1 MDFVA
6 NGSKHVEIETSTG
19 VYLRHAIQTHFVEI
33 GEDYIELVNRYV
45 KPLYEEGDLLSISE
59 KIIAL
64 CQKRVVYRKDMKIS
78 WLAKFLSRFAI
89 QHNSAGIG
97 VGEVCKMQ
105 FAINE
110 CGAWKVLWAAIC
122 AGFGKLVG
130 KHGIFYDMV
139 GMEVTGLDGFYPD
152 VFPVYGDYGIR
163 IPENPSGVCNEIFEK
178 TGVRAMIVDA
188 NDLTR
193 DILGKAD
200 CVTLTDEQRA
210 AIESDEQSF
219 IEQYGS
225 EEAFDEEL
233 AKLGLRR
240 ETYERITATNYLY
253 QNLYKLYLTEGSA
266 LYASDEDLA
275 AYAAA
280 QNYITADHILLT
292 TVDTATGKALSDE
305 AIAEKK
311 ALAEELAEKLKNY
324 TGDDLASYFA
334 ELADEYSEDPGRASY
349 PTGYTFT
356 TGSMVQEFED
366 AAYALDEGAV
376 SDIVESSFGYHIL
389 LRLPLDKAAAA
400 ESVREAYF
408 TNFIDEQLEK
418 VTLATSEQFDA
429 LDAQALYEAIV
440 AAQAE

>member
-6 NGSKHVEIETSTG
+6 NGSKNVEIETSTG

-33 GEDYIELVNRYV
+33 GEDYTELVNRYV

-178 TGVRAMIVDA
+178 TGV
-188 NDLTR
+188 
-193 DILGKAD
+193 
-200 CVTLTDEQRA
+200 
-210 AIESDEQSF
+210 
-219 IEQYGS
+219 
-225 EEAFDEEL
+225 
-233 AKLGLRR
+233 
-240 ETYERITATNYLY
+240 TAP
-253 QNLYKLYLTEGSA
+253 
-266 LYASDEDLA
+266 
-275 AYAAA
+275 
-280 QNYITADHILLT
+280 
-292 TVDTATGKALSDE
+292 V
-305 AIAEKK
+305 
-311 ALAEELAEKLKNY
+311 
-324 TGDDLASYFA
+324 
-334 ELADEYSEDPGRASY
+334 DPGTTAPID
-349 PTGYTFT
+349 PTVPVDPGT
-356 TGSMVQEFED
+356 TTDPGVTDPGATTEPPVVEMERPGW
-366 AAYALDEGAV
+366 LDTG
-376 SDIVESSFGYHIL
+376 
-389 LRLPLDKAAAA
+389 LD
-400 ESVREAYF
+400 
-408 TNFIDEQLEK
+408 
-418 VTLATSEQFDA
+418 
-429 LDAQALYEAIV
+429 
-440 AAQAE
+440 

>member
-1 MDFVA
+1 MLKKRILSFLGAAAVTAALTFAVVSVSPSNGFTSGSLQEGMSYDTCGVSPDAVVA
-6 NGSKHVEIETSTG
+6 SVDGNGATADLITYWIGYNAT
-19 VYLRHAIQTHFVEI
+19 YLNSYMQYYGGGALDW
-33 GEDYIELVNRYV
+33 DYVMSDGTAMPDYVKNDVLTTVKQELVIEN
-45 KPLYEEGDLLSISE
+45 LAE
-59 KIIAL
+59 K
-64 CQKRVVYRKDMKIS
+64 Y
-78 WLAKFLSRFAI
+78 
-89 QHNSAGIG
+89 G
-97 VGEVCKMQ
+97 VE
-105 FAINE
+105 
-110 CGAWKVLWAAIC
+110 
-122 AGFGKLVG
+122 
-130 KHGIFYDMV
+130 
-139 GMEVTGLDGFYPD
+139 
-152 VFPVYGDYGIR
+152 
-163 IPENPSGVCNEIFEK
+163 
-178 TGVRAMIVDA
+178 
-188 NDLTR
+188 
-193 DILGKAD
+193 
-200 CVTLTDEQRA
+200 LTDEQLSA
-210 AIESDEQSF
+210 MESDEQGF
-219 IEQYGS
+219 IEQYGG
-225 EEAFDEEL
+225 EEGFDAEL

-240 ETYERITATNYLY
+240 ETYERITRTNYLY
-253 QNLYKLYLTEGSA
+253 QDLYKLYLTEGSA
-266 LYASDEDLA
+266 LYASNEDLA

-280 QNYITADHILLT
+280 QGYITADHILLT
-292 TVDTATGKALSDE
+292 TVDTATGEALSDE
-305 AIAEKK
+305 QKAEKK

-334 ELADEYSEDPGRASY
+334 ELADEYSEDPGRASN

>member
-6 NGSKHVEIETSTG
+6 NGSKNVEIETSTG
-19 VYLRHAIQTHFVEI
+19 IYLRHAIQTHFVEI

-200 CVTLTDEQRA
+200 CVTLTDEQLCEIIRDNPA
-210 AIESDEQSF
+210 GQDDQCPPF
-219 IEQYGS
+219 I
-225 EEAFDEEL
+225 L
-233 AKLGLRR
+233 IR
-240 ETYERITATNYLY
+240 
-253 QNLYKLYLTEGSA
+253 
-266 LYASDEDLA
+266 
-275 AYAAA
+275 
-280 QNYITADHILLT
+280 
-292 TVDTATGKALSDE
+292 
-305 AIAEKK
+305 KK
-311 ALAEELAEKLKNY
+311 
-324 TGDDLASYFA
+324 
-334 ELADEYSEDPGRASY
+334 
-349 PTGYTFT
+349 
-356 TGSMVQEFED
+356 Q
-366 AAYALDEGAV
+366 
-376 SDIVESSFGYHIL
+376 
-389 LRLPLDKAAAA
+389 
-400 ESVREAYF
+400 
-408 TNFIDEQLEK
+408 
-418 VTLATSEQFDA
+418 
-429 LDAQALYEAIV
+429 
-440 AAQAE
+440 